1 MSLLSELKIVIEA
14 VGLPVETGVFSDE
27 PPDEYVVVTP
37 LADTYELHADNLPE
51 YETQEARLSLFS
63 RGNYLKRKK
72 QLSKALLSADFTIT
86 DRRYIGHEDD
96 TGYHHYAID
105 VAKTYETENEIWLP
119 LALINFSIQ
128 KSRKM
133 RMATRPT
140 PLRHPLRKP

>member
-1 MSLLSELKIVIEA
+1 MSLLLELKTVIEA

-37 LADTYELHADNLPE
+37 LADTYELHADNLPG

-63 RGNYLKRKK
+63 KGNYLKRKR
-72 QLSKALLSADFTIT
+72 QLSKALLAADFVIT

-105 VAKTYETENEIWLP
+105 VAKLYGLEE
-119 LALINFSIQ
+119 
-128 KSRKM
+128 
-133 RMATRPT
+133 
-140 PLRHPLRKP
+140 